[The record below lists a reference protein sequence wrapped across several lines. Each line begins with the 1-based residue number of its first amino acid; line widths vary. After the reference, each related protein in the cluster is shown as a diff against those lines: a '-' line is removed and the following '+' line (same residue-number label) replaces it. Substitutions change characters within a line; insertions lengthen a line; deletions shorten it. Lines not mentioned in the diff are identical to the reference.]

1 MSSSG
6 SGAGGACL
14 GRDEEDSGFG
24 FTADFDG
31 GMKKLCEGFE
41 TGDEARTGARK
52 ITVGFES
59 VDAVIAD
66 RGNGVPLLR
75 KRHRSIFIAGLF
87 GAIAARGN
95 QKDFRSGLDDI
106 FERDAE

>member
-14 GRDEEDSGFG
+14 GRDEEDSGLG
-24 FTADFDG
+24 FESDFDG
-31 GMKKLCEGFE
+31 GMEEFGESFE
-41 TGDEARTGARK
+41 TSDEARTGPRK

-59 VDAVIAD
+59 VDAAVAD
-66 RGNGVPLLR
+66 GGNGMPLFR

-87 GAIAARGN
+87 GPAAARGD
-95 QKDFRSGLDDI
+95 QKNFWRSRDDI

>member
-1 MSSSG
+1 
-6 SGAGGACL
+6 
-14 GRDEEDSGFG
+14 
-24 FTADFDG
+24 
-31 GMKKLCEGFE
+31 MKKFGEGFE
-41 TGDEARTGARK
+41 TGDEARTGPRK

-66 RGNGVPLLR
+66 RRNGLPLSR
-75 KRHRSIFIAGLF
+75 KRHRSILIAGLF
-87 GAIAARGN
+87 SAIAARGN